1 MLQFSAS
8 YGGGLTGPQMIKY
21 TAAHL
26 VGLIPGAGE
35 GKAKADKI
43 GHHDLEETPG
53 CDEHDEA

>member
-1 MLQFSAS
+1 
-8 YGGGLTGPQMIKY
+8 MIKC